1 MTNPYGENQFSLIRT
16 QSIEALHVK
25 VEEYEHIGTG
35 AKHLHFASSNTE
47 NVFLVGLKTVP
58 HDNTGV
64 AHILEHTALCG
75 SEKYPVRDPFFM
87 MIRRSLNTFMNAFTS
102 SDWTAYPFA
111 SKNKKDFNNLL
122 EVYLDAVFFSRL
134 DEMDFLQEGHRLEFA
149 KPDDSTSDLTYKGV
163 VYNEMKG
170 AMSSPVSQLWQLF
183 TRHLF
188 PTTTYHYNSGGDPE
202 QITNLSYE
210 GLKSFYKKH
219 YHPSNAVFLTF
230 GDIPAS
236 EHQEK
241 MHNMALSR
249 FTKKD
254 QKIEIPDEQRYCAPI
269 RIQENYPIEKEE
281 SVDNKTHIVMGWLLG
296 HSFDLEQNLE
306 AHLLSDVLFENSA
319 APLQRFL
326 EGTKLGHAPSPL
338 CGLEDSNR
346 EMAFVCGIEGGEYG
360 SEQDLEN
367 EVLAVL
373 EKVASEGVL
382 KERLDAVLHQLE
394 LSQREI
400 AGDSYPYG
408 LQLILAALPPMLH
421 GGDPVALLDLE
432 PVIEKLREKVKDPEY
447 FKSLVKKLLIDNPHR
462 VTLSLKPDT
471 LFDDVRQKL
480 LKKQLEE
487 KKSKL
492 TVIEKKKIIDRA
504 AILNERQ
511 RRKDDE
517 SILPKVGIEDV
528 PLGLSFPDAISSPV
542 SDKITCYHQG
552 TNGLVYE
559 QIIIDLPSLS
569 PELIEVLPIYSTIL
583 TGLGVGEASYLDV
596 QNRQSAITGGISVY
610 SSVKSSLNNIQEIMG
625 KIVFSGKAL
634 SRNHE
639 ALTDILFET
648 LVGVR
653 FDEFDRIRE
662 LVAQIRSR
670 REQSVT
676 NNGHGLAMGIAGS
689 RMCPI
694 SYMSYKLHGIQG
706 IKSIKA
712 LDDSLKNYE
721 SENSSVGIRELA
733 EKLSSIHQLVLVAK
747 REYLLVTEKD
757 VAENMSLYV
766 NEKQVNF
773 SPIANL
779 EFELPEIRENVK
791 EAWLTS
797 TQVNFCSKAYQ
808 TVDASHS
815 DAPALTVLGGFL
827 RNGFLHR
834 AVREQGGA
842 YGGGASQDSS
852 SASFRFYSY
861 RDPRLIETLN
871 DFDASVI
878 WLKET
883 QHDAETLEQA
893 ILGVVS
899 QIDKPRSP
907 AGEAKGD
914 FHSNLFGR
922 SRKHREDFRAG
933 VLKVTLDDLLRVAE
947 EYLQP
952 EKASFG
958 LITQSANKDELN
970 VLGFDVHEL

>member
-1 MTNPYGENQFSLIRT
+1 MTTSSNDLPFNLIRT
-16 QSIEALHVK
+16 QSIEALHVR

-35 AKHLHFASSNTE
+35 ARHLHFASNNSE

-134 DEMDFLQEGHRLEFA
+134 DEMDFLQEGHRLEF
-149 KPDDSTSDLTYKGV
+149 STPSDPNSDLTFKGV

-230 GDIPAS
+230 GDIPAL

-241 MHNMALSR
+241 IHNFALSR

-254 QKIEIPDEQRYCAPI
+254 HSIEIPDEQRYCAPI
-269 RIQENYPIEKEE
+269 RVQESYPIEKDETTQG
-281 SVDNKTHIVMGWLLG
+281 KTHIVIGWLLG

-319 APLQRFL
+319 APLQRLL
-326 EGTKLGHAPSPL
+326 EATKLGHAPSPL

-346 EMAFVCGIEGGEYG
+346 EMAFVCGVEGGEQG
-360 SEQDLEN
+360 TEESLEQ
-367 EVLAVL
+367 EVFQLL
-373 EKVASEGVL
+373 EKVAKEGVP

-432 PVIEKLREKVKDPEY
+432 PVIQNLREKVKDPGY
-447 FKSLVKKLLIDNPHR
+447 FKGLIKKLLLDNPHR

-471 LFDDVRQKL
+471 SFDDIRQKL
-480 LKKQLEE
+480 LKRKLEQI
-487 KKSKL
+487 KSNL
-492 TVIEKKKIIDRA
+492 SDVEKKKIVDQA

-511 RRKDDE
+511 RKKDDE

-528 PLGLSFPDAISSPV
+528 PLGLSFPEALTSSV

-552 TNGLVYE
+552 TNGLVYQ
-559 QIIIDLPSLS
+559 QIIIDLPDLTSEQLA
-569 PELIEVLPIYSTIL
+569 VLPIYSSIL
-583 TGLGVGEASYLDV
+583 TGLGVGKESYLDV
-596 QNRQSAITGGISVY
+596 QNRQSALTGGVSVF
-610 SSVKSSLNNIQEIMG
+610 STVKSALDNIQTVHG
-625 KIVFSGKAL
+625 KLVFSGKAL
-634 SRNHE
+634 SRNHQ
-639 ALTDILFET
+639 ALSDILFET
-648 LVGVR
+648 LEDVR

-662 LVAQIRSR
+662 LVAQIRAR

-676 NNGHGLAMGIAGS
+676 NSGHALAMGIAS
-689 RMCPI
+689 SKMSPI
-694 SYMSYKLHGIQG
+694 SFMNYQLHGVMG
-706 IKSIKA
+706 IKHIKE
-712 LDDSLKNYE
+712 LDDAIKNE
-721 SENSSVGIRELA
+721 DATSQKLMTNLA
-733 EKLSSIHQLVLVAK
+733 DNLSSIHALVLSSK
-747 REYLLVTEKD
+747 RQYLLISENE
-757 VAENMSLYV
+757 VAEDMASYV
-766 NEKQVNF
+766 HAKQSRFKEGVIQDF
-773 SPIANL
+773 Q
-779 EFELPEIRENVK
+779 LPVLRENVK
-791 EAWLTS
+791 EAWITS

-815 DAPALTVLGGFL
+815 DSPALTVLGGFL

-834 AVREQGGA
+834 AIREQGGA

-861 RDPRLIETLN
+861 RDPRLNETLN
-871 DFDASVI
+871 DFDAAIS
-878 WLKET
+878 WLKESN
-883 QHDAETLEQA
+883 HDAEVLEQA

-914 FHSNLFGR
+914 YHNNLFGR
-922 SRKHREDFRAG
+922 TRKHREQFRAN
-933 VLKVTLDDLLRVAE
+933 VLKVTLADLLEVADK
-947 EYLQP
+947 YLRP
-952 EKASFG
+952 ENASYG
-958 LITQSANKDELN
+958 VITQSSNKKQLQE
-970 VLGFDVHEL
+970 LGFEVFEL

>member
-1 MTNPYGENQFSLIRT
+1 MTTSSNDLPFNLIRT
-16 QSIEALHVK
+16 QSIEALHVR

-35 AKHLHFASSNTE
+35 ARHLHFASNNSE

-134 DEMDFLQEGHRLEFA
+134 DEMDFLQEGHRLEF
-149 KPDDSTSDLTYKGV
+149 STPSDPNSDLTFKGV

-230 GDIPAS
+230 GDIPAL

-241 MHNMALSR
+241 IHNFALSR

-254 QKIEIPDEQRYCAPI
+254 HSIEIPDEQRYCAPI
-269 RIQENYPIEKEE
+269 RVQESYPIEKDETTQG
-281 SVDNKTHIVMGWLLG
+281 KTHIVIGWLLG

-319 APLQRFL
+319 APLQRLL
-326 EGTKLGHAPSPL
+326 EATKLGHAPSPL

-346 EMAFVCGIEGGEYG
+346 EMAFVCGVEGGEQG
-360 SEQDLEN
+360 TEESLEQ
-367 EVLAVL
+367 EVFQLL
-373 EKVASEGVL
+373 EKVAKEGVP

-432 PVIEKLREKVKDPEY
+432 PVIQNLREKVKDLGY
-447 FKSLVKKLLIDNPHR
+447 FKGLIKKLLLDNPHR

-471 LFDDVRQKL
+471 SFDDIRQRL
-480 LKKQLEE
+480 LKLKLEQI
-487 KKSKL
+487 KSNL
-492 TVIEKKKIIDRA
+492 SDVEKKKIVDQA

-511 RRKDDE
+511 RKKDDE

-528 PLGLSFPDAISSPV
+528 PLGLSFPEALTSSV

-552 TNGLVYE
+552 TNGLVYQ
-559 QIIIDLPSLS
+559 QIIIDLPDLTSEQLA
-569 PELIEVLPIYSTIL
+569 VLPIYSSIL
-583 TGLGVGEASYLDV
+583 TGLGVGKESYLDV
-596 QNRQSAITGGISVY
+596 QNRQSALTGGVSVF
-610 SSVKSSLNNIQEIMG
+610 STVKSALDNIQTVHG
-625 KIVFSGKAL
+625 KLVFSGKAL
-634 SRNHE
+634 SRNHQ
-639 ALTDILFET
+639 ALSDILFET
-648 LVGVR
+648 LEDVR

-662 LVAQIRSR
+662 LVAQIRAR

-676 NNGHGLAMGIAGS
+676 NSGHALAMGIAS
-689 RMCPI
+689 SKMSPI
-694 SYMSYKLHGIQG
+694 SFMNYQLHGVMG
-706 IKSIKA
+706 IKHIKE
-712 LDDSLKNYE
+712 LDDAIKNE
-721 SENSSVGIRELA
+721 DATSQKLMTNLA
-733 EKLSSIHQLVLVAK
+733 DNLSSIHALVLSSK
-747 REYLLVTEKD
+747 RQYLLISENE
-757 VAENMSLYV
+757 VAEDMASYV
-766 NEKQVNF
+766 HAKQSRFKEGVIQGF
-773 SPIANL
+773 Q
-779 EFELPEIRENVK
+779 LPVLRENVK
-791 EAWLTS
+791 EAWITS

-815 DAPALTVLGGFL
+815 DSPALTVLGGFL

-834 AVREQGGA
+834 AIREQGGA

-861 RDPRLIETLN
+861 RDPRLNETLN
-871 DFDASVI
+871 DFDAAIS
-878 WLKET
+878 WLKESN
-883 QHDAETLEQA
+883 HDAEVLEQA

-914 FHSNLFGR
+914 YHNNLFGR
-922 SRKHREDFRAG
+922 TRKHREQFRAN
-933 VLKVTLDDLLRVAE
+933 VLKVTLADLLEVADK
-947 EYLQP
+947 YLRP
-952 EKASFG
+952 ENASYG
-958 LITQSANKDELN
+958 VITQSSNKKQLQE
-970 VLGFDVHEL
+970 LGFEVFEL